1 MHHLLGDQLLIFLQ
15 KHTHGSLQ
23 TRIFNGIRELIVNKS
38 LSAYTRLPAS
48 RDLAKE
54 LHVSRN
60 TILSV
65 YEQLQAEGYVD
76 AHTGKGT
83 WVAAHL
89 PELFLNTQAFIDAPL
104 GESTAYT
111 PLSHRGGHLISMAS
125 SSPHQWGAF
134 VPGTP
139 DVTEFPHQ
147 IFNKIYA
154 KYRKKAQVDDLI
166 YSNSGGTLELR
177 SALAAYLKI
186 ARSVDCNEN
195 QIIIT
200 EGIHQ
205 AIDLISRTL
214 SDVNDPVWIEEP
226 SYWGLRNILEMNGA
240 KIHAIPVD
248 QHGIQI
254 RKVKQPSPSPKLIF
268 VTPSHQYPLG
278 SHLSLERRQD
288 LIQFAK
294 QHHAWIVEDDYD
306 SEFRFSGHPYPSLQG
321 LESNAPVIY
330 MGTFSKTLYPAMRLG
345 YLVVPKKLFHPIRL
359 AAAELFRGGHNLIQL
374 ALADFIREGYYEA
387 HIRRMRLLY
396 GKRRKYLISLIEKYL
411 GKKFIHEFDDES
423 GLHLVLKLPHDLCD
437 VHIAKQ
443 CLEKGIK
450 VRSLSKY
457 YTDHASHM
465 QKGLLMGFACVP
477 EQEMYIA
484 FSQLLQCLKDAGIK
498 LNCQDQ
504 R

>member
-1 MHHLLGDQLLIFLQ
+1 MRRLIGDQLLIFLQ
-15 KHTHGSLQ
+15 SHTTGTLQ
-23 TRIFNGIRELIVNKS
+23 TRIFNGIRELILNNT
-38 LSAYTRLPAS
+38 LLENTRLPAS
-48 RDLAKE
+48 RDLAHE

-65 YEQLQAEGYVD
+65 YEQLQAEGYVE
-76 AHTGKGT
+76 ARTGKGT

-89 PELFLNTQAFIDAPL
+89 PEVFLNIHKSFDTSLVETSCDK
-104 GESTAYT
+104 T
-111 PLSHRGGHLISMAS
+111 LSSRGRHLISMAS

-154 KYRKKAQVDDLI
+154 KYRKKAHVEDLI
-166 YSNSGGTLELR
+166 YSNSGGAIELR
-177 SALAAYLKI
+177 SALSQYLKI

-214 SDVNDPVWIEEP
+214 SDVSDTVWIEEP

-240 KIHAIPVD
+240 NIQAITVD
-248 QHGIQI
+248 KDGIQV
-254 RKVKQPSPSPKLIF
+254 REVKNQHTPKLIF

-278 SHLSLERRQD
+278 SHLSLERRQG

-294 QHHAWIVEDDYD
+294 QKNAWIIEDDYD
-306 SEFRFSGHPYPSLQG
+306 SEFRFSGNPYPSLQG
-321 LESNAPVIY
+321 LEPNAPVIY

-345 YLVVPKKLFHPIRL
+345 YLVVPKKLFNPIRL

-374 ALADFIREGYYEA
+374 ALAEFIRDGYYEA
-387 HIRRMRLLY
+387 HIRKMRLLY
-396 GKRRKYLISLIEKYL
+396 GKRRKYLVTLIKRYL
-411 GKKFIHEFDDES
+411 GKDFIHEFDDES
-423 GLHLVLKLPHDLCD
+423 GLHLVLKLPDELCD
-437 VHIAKQ
+437 VHISQ
-443 CLEKGIK
+443 LCLEKGIK
-450 VRSLSKY
+450 VRALSKY
-457 YTDHASHM
+457 YTDTASQV

-477 EQEMYIA
+477 EQDMYVA
-484 FSQLLQCLKDAGIK
+484 FSGLLHCLKEAG
-498 LNCQDQ
+498 LELP
-504 R
+504 

>member
-1 MHHLLGDQLLIFLQ
+1 MRQLLGDQLLIYLQ
-15 KHTHGSLQ
+15 KHTVGTLQ
-23 TRIFNGIRELIVNKS
+23 TRIFKGIRELILNKS
-38 LSAYTRLPAS
+38 LSANMRLPAS
-48 RDLAKE
+48 RDLANE

-65 YEQLQAEGYVD
+65 YEQLQAEGYVE
-76 AHTGKGT
+76 ARTGKGT
-83 WVAAHL
+83 WVSEHL
-89 PELFLNTQAFIDAPL
+89 PEVFLHTQKNINAPIVNTISDK
-104 GESTAYT
+104 EISN
-111 PLSHRGGHLISMAS
+111 RGHHLVSMAS

-134 VPGTP
+134 VAGTP

-154 KYRKKAQVDDLI
+154 KYRKKAQIDDLI

-177 SALAAYLKI
+177 SALSDYLKI
-186 ARSVDCNEN
+186 ARSVDCSEN

-205 AIDLISRTL
+205 AIDLISKTL
-214 SDVNDPVWIEEP
+214 SDVSDTVWIEEP

-240 KIHAIPVD
+240 NIHAIPVD
-248 QHGIQI
+248 KEGI
-254 RKVKQPSPSPKLIF
+254 RVRDVKQPSSPKLIF

-294 QHHAWIVEDDYD
+294 QHHSWIVEDDYD
-306 SEFRFSGHPYPSLQG
+306 SEFRFSGNPYPSLQG
-321 LESNAPVIY
+321 LETNAPVIY

-359 AAAELFRGGHNLIQL
+359 VAAELFRGGHNLIQL
-374 ALADFIREGYYEA
+374 ALAEFIREGYYEA

-396 GKRRKYLISLIEKYL
+396 GKRRKYLVSLIEKYL
-411 GKKFIHEFDDES
+411 GKAFIHEFDDES
-423 GLHLVLKLPHDLCD
+423 GLHLVLKLPDDICD
-437 VHIAKQ
+437 IRLAQ
-443 CLEKGIK
+443 LCLENGIK
-450 VRSLSKY
+450 VRALSKY
-457 YTDHASHM
+457 YTDTTSQV

-477 EQEMYIA
+477 EKDMYIA
-484 FSQLLQCLKDAGIK
+484 FSRLLHCFKETRVK
-498 LNCQDQ
+498 LA
-504 R
+504 